1 MKILSTFLALFFF
14 VSACEQSKASNASPV
29 AQHLDTWLKPFE
41 SMDTGFVKYNVGALV
56 QARLRYKGYSVHEE
70 NSVLVMHLEF
80 DYTYRGR
87 NYLPPNNIVVFATGT
102 ATQYPN
108 PRIHKMWKMHQADK
122 VIHPNQP
129 ALVYISIKCEDILKM
144 VVADGKLMFVSGMR
158 GNLPEIM
165 YQQVLNKTNTNL
177 QLSDF
182 KSLL

>member
-1 MKILSTFLALFFF
+1 MKIFLLVLILFMP
-14 VSACEQSKASNASPV
+14 ACDQSKASNVSTA
-29 AQHLDTWLKPFE
+29 AQHLNAWLKPFE
-41 SMDTGFVKYNVGALV
+41 SMDTGFVKYNIGALV
-56 QARLRYKGYSVHEE
+56 QSRLRYKGYSIHTE
-70 NSVLVMHLEF
+70 NSTLVMHLEF

-87 NYLPPNNIVVFATGT
+87 NYLPPSNIVVFATGT

-108 PRIHKMWKMHQADK
+108 PRIHKMWRIKQSDK

-144 VVADGKLMFVSGMR
+144 IVADGKLMFISGMR
-158 GNLPEIM
+158 GNLPEII
-165 YQQVLNKTNTNL
+165 YQQVLNKTNASL